1 MFVGSDRDPLFLDV
15 NVPMF
20 AAGRPHR
27 YKTPCSQIMKAIAEE
42 RLSTA
47 IDTTIIQEILYRYG
61 VLQRWEIAVAMALD
75 MTLTPTILPVMEEEI
90 RLTVDTFDRHA
101 KKGVTARALIHVA
114 VMKTNELAE
123 IISADEHFD
132 MLEGIQRIDP
142 IRYASSLEV

>member
-1 MFVGSDRDPLFLDV
+1 
-15 NVPMF
+15 
-20 AAGRPHR
+20 
-27 YKTPCSQIMKAIAEE
+27 MKAIAEE